1 MLATRLRVR
10 PCNARC
16 SPRSVGR
23 CTVRVPSSCSIFMS
37 EERSC
42 SSWPFGPLTTTCPG
56 AMSISTPSGI
66 AIGFLPIRLI
76 SPDVGDY
83 LAANSLRLCLV
94 AGHDAARGAD
104 DRGAG
109 PAIHPGDRVVVHV
122 AAAARSRD
130 ALDAADHR
138 LLVVRVLELN
148 ANQLADPSRMGR
160 EVGDVALLLQDP

>member
-10 PCNARC
+10 PCKARC

-42 SSWPFGPLTTTCPG
+42 SSCPFGPLTTTCPG
-56 AMSISTPSGI
+56 AMSIWTPSGI

-83 LAANSLRLCLV
+83 LAADAPRLCFV
-94 AGHDAARGAD
+94 TGHDAARGAD
-104 DRGAG
+104 DRRAG
-109 PAIHPGDRVVVHV
+109 PAIHPRDRVVVHV
-122 AAAARSRD
+122 MATARSGD

-138 LLVVRVLELN
+138 LLVARVLELN
-148 ANQLADPSRMGR
+148 ADELADPPWLGR
-160 EVGDVALLLQDP
+160 EVGDVALLLEN

>member
-10 PCNARC
+10 PCKARC

-42 SSWPFGPLTTTCPG
+42 SSCPFGPLTTTCPG
-56 AMSISTPSGI
+56 ATSISTPSGI

-83 LAANSLRLCLV
+83 LAADSLGLRLV
-94 AGHDAARGAD
+94 SGHDAARSAD
-104 DRGAG
+104 DRRAG
-109 PAIHPGDRVVVHV
+109 SAVHPRDGVVVHV
-122 AAAARSRD
+122 AAAARARD

-138 LLVVRVLELN
+138 LLVLRVLELDPDEV
-148 ANQLADPSRMGR
+148 ADPPRLG
-160 EVGDVALLLQDP
+160 